1 MASRRCILMVDA
13 YCSGYRRMQKE
24 ASADTRAFYSYWPTP
39 EVLAEYLRRAG
50 YLVTVTETAMLI
62 SDYYARGTLLV

>member
-1 MASRRCILMVDA
+1 MASRRCIMMADA
-13 YCSGYRRMQKE
+13 YCSGFRRMQKE
-24 ASADTRAFYSYWPTP
+24 ATADTRAFFSYRPTP

-50 YLVTVTETAMLI
+50 CLVTATETAMLI